1 MGEQVFSAPGTYV
14 DNHVALSR
22 TILMKPEV
30 LCIIAEVFLLSHPMN
45 KTAAVVVE
53 RSRINKYQRAESMR
67 PHSASEESGYITI
80 SSFAGYSGRRQS
92 KQKSRTRNVG
102 MSINRMSFLS

>member
-1 MGEQVFSAPGTYV
+1 
-14 DNHVALSR
+14 
-22 TILMKPEV
+22 
-30 LCIIAEVFLLSHPMN
+30 MN

-92 KQKSRTRNVG
+92 KQKSRARNVG